1 MVPTFRAMLAS
12 PSTFYLLNV
21 KYFFSELNKSTWTIP
36 AAFLNDFFL
45 ATGPVPAS
53 PTFSY
58 PLSPNTRSAGGPALN
73 AASAPTGTSSSR
85 ERGPA
90 RPPRLSSYY
99 PGLSHEEGSGL
110 DSSFVSSAA
119 PPHHSGSGLI
129 APTRSSQY
137 HLPTSSSVLPV
148 PGTEDEDMEAVPP
161 PSPPTNHKPFIA
173 NRLDKLPLIA
183 GKSSRII
190 IPANTFQVRL
200 E

>member
-1 MVPTFRAMLAS
+1 MRLTVLIV
-12 PSTFYLLNV
+12 LI
-21 KYFFSELNKSTWTIP
+21 KYFLSELKNFTWTSTVH
-36 AAFLNDFFL
+36 AAFLYHFFM
-45 ATGPVPAS
+45 ASGPVPAS

-99 PGLSHEEGSGL
+99 PGLTHEEGSGL
-110 DSSFVSSAA
+110 ESSFVSSAA

-137 HLPTSSSVLPV
+137 HLPTSSSVLP
-148 PGTEDEDMEAVPP
+148 GTEDEDMEAVPP
-161 PSPPTNHKPFIA
+161 PPPPPTNHKPFIA

-190 IPANTFQVRL
+190 IPANTFQVQL